1 MYRRPAGSTELNP
14 MKKATGKPMAA
25 IPPRYM
31 AGMTARNDRRVGD
44 VKAVLAELERLGS
57 KRLRENM
64 SKRFGIHTDKA
75 WGVMM
80 RDMQQVAKAIGTDHA
95 LAQQLWKSG
104 WYEARIVATMIADP
118 MKVTPKEMDAWCTD
132 FDNWAICD
140 TACFKLWDQV
150 PHAWDKVAVWAKSE
164 QEFVK
169 RAAFALLAC
178 LSLHRNDADPK
189 ALKKFL
195 PLVKKAAS
203 DERNFVKKGVSWALR
218 GMAGTGTELRDDV
231 MDLAEQL
238 ANSTNAA
245 ERWVGKD
252 VLRDIKRPLIAK
264 RVEKRETKRTNRTK
278 KH

>member
-1 MYRRPAGSTELNP
+1 MPTKASGKNAGT
-14 MKKATGKPMAA
+14 
-25 IPPRYM
+25 
-31 AGMTARNDRRVGD
+31 VD
-44 VKAVLAELERLGS
+44 VRSVLTWLESMGS
-57 KRLRENM
+57 KRVRENM
-64 SKRFGIHTDKA
+64 ATRFGIHTDKA

-80 RDMQQVAKAIGTDHA
+80 ADMQKVAKSIGKDHR
-95 LAQQLWKSG
+95 LAQQLWKTG
-104 WYEARIVATMIADP
+104 WYEARMVATMIADP
-118 MKVTPKEMDAWCTD
+118 QQVTPKEMDAWCKD

-150 PHAWDKVAVWAKSE
+150 PHAWDKVPVWAKSE
-164 QEFVK
+164 QEFIK

-218 GMAGTGTELRDDV
+218 GMAGTSTELHEAV
-231 MDLAEQL
+231 LDLAEQL
-238 ANSTNAA
+238 AASKDSA

-252 VLRDIKRPLIAK
+252 VLRDIQRPMIAK
-264 RVEKRETKRTNRTK
+264 RAEKRDTKRKSATKGTNTR
-278 KH
+278 

>member
-1 MYRRPAGSTELNP
+1 
-14 MKKATGKPMAA
+14 MKKAKSKVSGA
-25 IPPRYM
+25 IP
-31 AGMTARNDRRVGD
+31 GQARNDND
-44 VKAVLAELERLGS
+44 VQSVLTWLESLGS
-57 KRLRENM
+57 KRVREDM

-80 RDMQQVAKAIGTDHA
+80 RDMQKVSKSIGTDHK
-95 LAQQLWKSG
+95 LAQQLWKTG
-104 WYEARIVATMIADP
+104 WYEARMVATMIADP
-118 MKVTPKEMDAWCTD
+118 QQVTPKEMDAWCKD

-164 QEFVK
+164 KEFIK

-189 ALKKFL
+189 TLKKFL
-195 PLVKKAAS
+195 PLVKKAAN

-218 GMAGTGTELRDDV
+218 GIAGRSTVLRDAA
-231 MDLAEQL
+231 MELAEEL
-238 ANSTNAA
+238 AASENAT

-264 RVEKRETKRTNRTK
+264 RAEKRDTVRARGLARGQKMK
-278 KH
+278 S

>member
-1 MYRRPAGSTELNP
+1 MARAGRSTN
-14 MKKATGKPMAA
+14 
-25 IPPRYM
+25 
-31 AGMTARNDRRVGD
+31 D
-44 VKAVLAELERLGS
+44 VKEILAWLESMGS
-57 KRLRENM
+57 KKVREDM
-64 SKRFGIHTDKA
+64 ATRFGIHTDKA

-80 RDMQQVAKAIGTDHA
+80 RDMQKVAKSIGTDHA
-95 LAQQLWKSG
+95 TAQQLWKTG
-104 WYEARIVATMIADP
+104 WYEARMVATMVADP
-118 MKVTPKEMDAWCTD
+118 QQVTAKEMDAWVKD

-150 PHAWDKVAVWAKSE
+150 PHAWSKVDQWAKSE
-164 QEFVK
+164 KEFIK

-218 GMAGTGTELRDDV
+218 GMANTGTELHSAAIE
-231 MDLAEQL
+231 LAEEL
-238 ANSTNAA
+238 AASDNAT

-252 VLRDIKRPLIAK
+252 VLRDIKRPMIAK
-264 RVEKRETKRTNRTK
+264 RAAKRELTSQRK
-278 KH
+278 KK

>member
-1 MYRRPAGSTELNP
+1 MAKRATIRSTG
-14 MKKATGKPMAA
+14 TQ
-25 IPPRYM
+25 
-31 AGMTARNDRRVGD
+31 D
-44 VKAVLAELERLGS
+44 VKSVLAWLESLGS
-57 KRLRENM
+57 QRVREDM

-80 RDMQQVAKAIGTDHA
+80 RDMQQVAKAIGKDHQM
-95 LAQQLWKSG
+95 AQQLWKTG
-104 WYEARIVATMIADP
+104 WYEARMVATMVADP
-118 MKVTPKEMDAWCTD
+118 MQVTPKEMDTWCKD

-164 QEFVK
+164 REFIK

-189 ALKKFL
+189 ALRKFL
-195 PLVKKAAS
+195 PMVRKAAS

-218 GMAGTGTELRDDV
+218 GMANTSSEMHEDV
-231 MDLAEQL
+231 MALAEEL
-238 ANSTNAA
+238 AASTNNT

-252 VLRDIKRPLIAK
+252 VLRDIQRPMIAK
-264 RVEKRETKRTNRTK
+264 RAEKRDTKRTTAAAKAKSKAVRK
-278 KH
+278 

>member
-1 MYRRPAGSTELNP
+1 
-14 MKKATGKPMAA
+14 MAA

-31 AGMTARNDRRVGD
+31 AGMTARKDGHVGD
-44 VKAVLAELERLGS
+44 VKVVLAELERLGS
-57 KRLRENM
+57 KRVRADM
-64 SKRFGIHTDKA
+64 GKRFGIHTDKA

-95 LAQQLWKSG
+95 LAQQLWNSG
-104 WYEARIVATMIADP
+104 WYEARMVATMIADP

-150 PHAWDKVAVWAKSE
+150 PHAWEKVAVWAKSE

-178 LSLHRNDADPK
+178 LRLHRNDADPK
-189 ALKKFL
+189 SLRKFL

-252 VLRDIKRPLIAK
+252 VLRDIKRPMIAK
-264 RVEKRETKRTNRTK
+264 RAEKRETKRTKRTK

>member
-1 MYRRPAGSTELNP
+1 MEHHRRS
-14 MKKATGKPMAA
+14 
-25 IPPRYM
+25 
-31 AGMTARNDRRVGD
+31 D
-44 VKAVLAELERLGS
+44 VQVILSELERLGS
-57 KRLRENM
+57 KRVREDM
-64 SKRFGIHTDKA
+64 GKRFGIYTDKA

-80 RDMQQVAKAIGTDHA
+80 RDMQQVAKTVGTDHA

-104 WYEARIVATMIADP
+104 WYEARMVATMIADP

-150 PHAWDKVAVWAKSE
+150 PHAWDKVTVWAKNE

-189 ALKKFL
+189 ALRKYL

-238 ANSTNAA
+238 TNSTNAA

-252 VLRDIKRPLIAK
+252 VLRDIKRPMIAK
-264 RVEKRETKRTNRTK
+264 RVEKRETKRTKRTK

>member
-1 MYRRPAGSTELNP
+1 
-14 MKKATGKPMAA
+14 MK
-25 IPPRYM
+25 
-31 AGMTARNDRRVGD
+31 RVNTSD
-44 VKAVLAELERLGS
+44 VNAVLAELEGLGS
-57 KRLRENM
+57 KRVRENM

-75 WGVMM
+75 WGLMM

-95 LAQQLWKSG
+95 LAQHLWKSG
-104 WYEARIVATMIADP
+104 WYEARMVATMIADP
-118 MKVTPKEMDAWCTD
+118 LQVTPEEMDAWCND

-150 PHAWDKVAVWAKSE
+150 PHAWDKVSVWAKSD

-195 PLVKKAAS
+195 PLVKKAAN
-203 DERNFVKKGVSWALR
+203 DERNFVKKSVSWALR
-218 GMAGTGTELRDDV
+218 GMAGTGLELREAV
-231 MDLAEQL
+231 MDLAEKL
-238 ANSTNAA
+238 AASGNTA

-252 VLRDIKRPLIAK
+252 VLRDIKRPLLAK
-264 RVEKRETKRTNRTK
+264 RAEKRSTERARLVVHNTK
-278 KH
+278 K

>member
-1 MYRRPAGSTELNP
+1 MSRASRSDLE
-14 MKKATGKPMAA
+14 
-25 IPPRYM
+25 
-31 AGMTARNDRRVGD
+31 
-44 VKAVLAELERLGS
+44 AVLAELERCGS
-57 KRLRENM
+57 KRVREDM

-80 RDMQQVAKAIGTDHA
+80 RDMQKVAKSIGTDHGM
-95 LAQQLWKSG
+95 AQQLWKTG
-104 WYEARIVATMIADP
+104 WYEARMVATMVADP
-118 MKVTPKEMDAWCTD
+118 MQVTPREMDTWCKD

-164 QEFVK
+164 KEFIK

-195 PLVKKAAS
+195 PLVKKAAN

-218 GMAGTGTELRDDV
+218 GMANTSSE
-231 MDLAEQL
+231 MHEASIELAEQL
-238 ANSTNAA
+238 AASKDAT

-252 VLRDIKRPLIAK
+252 VLRDIKRPMIAK
-264 RVEKRETKRTNRTK
+264 LAEKRDTKRAQQYK
-278 KH
+278 

>member
-1 MYRRPAGSTELNP
+1 
-14 MKKATGKPMAA
+14 MAKNMHKTSA
-25 IPPRYM
+25 IPSRLK
-31 AGMTARNDRRVGD
+31 AGMTARNDKRVGD
-44 VKAVLAELERLGS
+44 VQTVLAELERRGS
-57 KRLRENM
+57 KRVREDM

-80 RDMQQVAKAIGTDHA
+80 RDMQQVAKTIGTDHA
-95 LAQQLWKSG
+95 LAQQLWKTG
-104 WYEARIVATMIADP
+104 WYEARMVATMIADP
-118 MKVTPKEMDAWCTD
+118 MNVTPKEMDAWCSD

-164 QEFVK
+164 REFVK

-189 ALKKFL
+189 ALRKFL

-218 GMAGTGTELRDDV
+218 GMAHTGVDMRDTVMGLSEEL
-231 MDLAEQL
+231 A
-238 ANSTNAA
+238 ASTNAT

-252 VLRDIKRPLIAK
+252 VLRDIKRPMIAK
-264 RVEKRETKRTNRTK
+264 RAEKRETKPVTRK
-278 KH
+278 K

>member
-1 MYRRPAGSTELNP
+1 MA
-14 MKKATGKPMAA
+14 KKAVAKPKGAS
-25 IPPRYM
+25 
-31 AGMTARNDRRVGD
+31 D
-44 VKAVLAELERLGS
+44 VKSVLAWLESLGS
-57 KRLRENM
+57 DRVREDM

-80 RDMQQVAKAIGTDHA
+80 RDMQKVARSIGTNHP
-95 LAQQLWKSG
+95 LAQQLWKTG
-104 WYEARIVATMIADP
+104 WYEARMVATMIADP
-118 MKVTPKEMDAWCTD
+118 QQVTLKEMDAWCKD
-132 FDNWAICD
+132 LDNWAICD

-150 PHAWDKVAVWAKSE
+150 PHAWEKVPVWAKSE
-164 QEFVK
+164 QEFIK

-218 GMAGTGTELRDDV
+218 GMANIGVDMREAV
-231 MDLAEQL
+231 MDLSEEL
-238 ANSTNAA
+238 AASTNAT

-252 VLRDIKRPLIAK
+252 VLRDIKRPMIAK
-264 RVEKRETKRTNRTK
+264 RAEKRENKRAAK
-278 KH
+278 KK

>member
-1 MYRRPAGSTELNP
+1 MDKNMHKTS
-14 MKKATGKPMAA
+14 A
-25 IPPRYM
+25 IP
-31 AGMTARNDRRVGD
+31 GQARNDKRVGD
-44 VKAVLAELERLGS
+44 VQAVLAELERLGS
-57 KRLRENM
+57 KRVRENM

-80 RDMQQVAKAIGTDHA
+80 RDMQQVAKAIGKDHQM
-95 LAQQLWKSG
+95 AQRLWNSG
-104 WYEARIVATMIADP
+104 WYEARMVATMIADP
-118 MKVTPKEMDAWCTD
+118 LKVTPKEMDAWCKD

-150 PHAWDKVAVWAKSE
+150 PHAWEKVAVWAKSE

-189 ALKKFL
+189 ALRKFL

-218 GMAGTGTELRDDV
+218 GMANTGVDMREAVLELSQELAVSKNATE
-231 MDLAEQL
+231 Q
-238 ANSTNAA
+238 
-245 ERWVGKD
+245 WVGKD
-252 VLRDIKRPLIAK
+252 VLRDIVRPMIAK
-264 RVEKRETKRTNRTK
+264 RAVKRETKRAAK
-278 KH
+278 QK

>member
-1 MYRRPAGSTELNP
+1 MKRAAGKTRV
-14 MKKATGKPMAA
+14 A
-25 IPPRYM
+25 IP
-31 AGMTARNDRRVGD
+31 GQARNDND
-44 VKAVLAELERLGS
+44 VKSVLAWLESLGS
-57 KRLRENM
+57 KRVREDM
-64 SKRFGIHTDKA
+64 SKRYGIHTDKA

-80 RDMQQVAKAIGTDHA
+80 RNMQLVAKAIGKDHQM
-95 LAQQLWKSG
+95 AQQLWKTG
-104 WYEARIVATMIADP
+104 WYEARMVATMVADP
-118 MKVTPKEMDAWCTD
+118 MQVTPKEMDAWCKD

-164 QEFVK
+164 KEFIK

-203 DERNFVKKGVSWALR
+203 DDRNFVKKGVSWALR
-218 GMAGTGTELRDDV
+218 GMANTSATMREDV
-231 MDLAEQL
+231 ISLAEEL
-238 ANSTNAA
+238 AESANST

-252 VLRDIKRPLIAK
+252 VLRDIKRPMIAK
-264 RVEKRETKRTNRTK
+264 RVEKRDTKRAANK
-278 KH
+278 K